1 MFVLTS
7 PDRLGEVAL
16 VQLEERHAEELFAVT
31 DANRASL
38 EEYLPW
44 VAGTRSAQ
52 DSLAFIRAARREV
65 AEGRAVHVGIFAGGR
80 LAGHASL
87 MSIVPGH
94 QAEIGYWLAEDAG
107 GRGVATRAVNA
118 LVDHAFDE
126 LGLRRLFLRVRVG
139 NARSSAIARR
149 LGFQL
154 EGTAR
159 GEELHGNELHDL
171 EHYALLR

>member
-1 MFVLTS
+1 MFVLM
-7 PDRLGEVAL
+7 PPNNLDEVAL

-38 EEYLPW
+38 QEYLPW
-44 VAGTRSAQ
+44 VAGTRSPQ
-52 DSLAFIRAARREV
+52 DSLAFIRLARREV
-65 AEGRAVHVGIFAGGR
+65 AEGAAVHVGIFVGGR

-94 QAEIGYWLAEDAG
+94 QGEIGYWLATEVA
-107 GRGVATRAVNA
+107 GRGVATRAVQA
-118 LVDHAFDE
+118 LVDHALNE
-126 LGLRRLFLRVRVG
+126 LGLRRLLIRVRVG
-139 NARSSAIARR
+139 NTRSSAVARR

-159 GEELHGNELHDL
+159 GEELHDNQLHDL

>member
-7 PDRLGEVAL
+7 PDRVGEVAL

-52 DSLAFIRAARREV
+52 DSLAFIRAARREA
-65 AEGRAVHVGIFAGGR
+65 AEGRAVHVGIFVGGR

-87 MSIVPGH
+87 MSIMPGH
-94 QAEIGYWLAEDAG
+94 QAEIGYWLAE
-107 GRGVATRAVNA
+107 
-118 LVDHAFDE
+118 
-126 LGLRRLFLRVRVG
+126 
-139 NARSSAIARR
+139 
-149 LGFQL
+149 
-154 EGTAR
+154 
-159 GEELHGNELHDL
+159 
-171 EHYALLR
+171 